1 MAYYM
6 LTRGGLDAKRILRID
21 GYADRD
27 PKIASDPYAAQN
39 RRIDIFLKTVGR

>member
-6 LTRGGLDAKRILRID
+6 LTRGGLDQKRILRVE

-27 PKIASDPYAAQN
+27 PKIPADPYAAQN
-39 RRIDIFLKTVGR
+39 RRIDIFLKTASR